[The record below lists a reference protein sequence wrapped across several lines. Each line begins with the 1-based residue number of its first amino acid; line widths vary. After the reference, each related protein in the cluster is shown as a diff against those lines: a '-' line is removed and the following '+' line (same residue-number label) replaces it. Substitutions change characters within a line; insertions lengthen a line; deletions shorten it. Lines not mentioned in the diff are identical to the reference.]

1 MEKMEQNIPEMPTEA
16 EYKAAA
22 ETRKRLNE
30 FAVMIQKKLAEHPE
44 KDAEYGAVVA
54 EINSV
59 LGGQKKEL
67 DERTMA
73 VLAQMEAEPESPE
86 QAA

>member
-1 MEKMEQNIPEMPTEA
+1 MENMEQNIPELPTET
-16 EYKAAA
+16 EYEAAA
-22 ETRKRLNE
+22 ETRKQLNE
-30 FAVMIQKKLAEHPE
+30 FAVMIQKKLMEHPE
-44 KDAEYGAVVA
+44 KDAEYGAMVA

-67 DERTMA
+67 DQRTME
-73 VLAQMEAEPESPE
+73 VLSRMEAELPE